1 MTTTLA
7 CPRCGTANTEGAVYC
22 SSCGT
27 GLRAPGDRTT
37 TEWVGRGA
45 PAPDGAGM
53 LERLRH
59 ATIGD
64 YDVAVELGRG
74 GMAAVYLAHDLKL
87 DRQVA
92 IKVMLPE
99 LTTGE
104 EMVERF
110 RREARTAGN
119 LSHPHIIPI
128 YHVRDED
135 GMVFFVMKFVEGR
148 SLDSI
153 VHEMGPLPIKMVETI
168 LTQTAGALAYA
179 HRKNV
184 IHRDIKPANIM
195 LDEDGWAVLTDF
207 GIAKVIDAP
216 MLTTTGSTMGTPYY
230 MSPEQCSSKP
240 VTGASDQ
247 YSLGV
252 TIYELLTGHP
262 PFKGQSLMEI
272 MSGHFFNAPASIR
285 ESRPDCPVVLEQ
297 IVMRMLAKEA
307 EDRYGHLDEVVSALK
322 APTLTH
328 DDPIRT
334 QMIDLAKS
342 GAKLRARVSVPISPV
357 PLSRPSGAAVRRP
370 SSGMGQRPVTAPSGM
385 NPVPARLQGSRRW
398 FLAVAASLV
407 GVAATAML
415 TLRYA
420 PGLLDSRAP
429 AVTQA
434 PAAAR
439 APTPAAPVVTQA
451 PPGDLVVSST
461 PPDTVAGAASLS
473 KAPLR
478 SIPPAAK
485 PKPTVRPTAPAVR
498 KPDTVFVRDTI
509 RVPDVSAAT
518 VPTDAPA
525 TTPPAPVVP
534 VDTMG
539 SVLIGSRTPNAYLY
553 VNDVIRGPIGTPRA
567 LPIRA
572 GTVRLAVGAEGCT
585 PWESTVTVTAGQRLQ
600 LGYKTLTCGPPT
612 PR

>member
-1 MTTTLA
+1 MTTTIA

-22 SSCGT
+22 SSCGN

-37 TEWVGRGA
+37 TEWVGRGT
-45 PAPDGAGM
+45 PAPDGAGI

-99 LTTGE
+99 LTAGE

-153 VHEMGPLPIKMVETI
+153 VHEMGQLPIKMVETI
-168 LTQTAGALAYA
+168 LSQTAGALAYA

-252 TIYELLTGHP
+252 TIYELLTGQP

-272 MSGHFFNAPASIR
+272 MSGHFFTTPASIR
-285 ESRPDCPVVLEQ
+285 ESRPDCPAVLEE
-297 IVMRMLAKEA
+297 IVMRMLEKDA
-307 EDRYGHLDEVVSALK
+307 EDRYAHLDEVVSALK

-342 GAKLRARVSVPISPV
+342 GAKLRARVSIPISPV
-357 PLSRPSGAAVRRP
+357 PLSRPSGAAGRRP
-370 SSGMGQRPVTAPSGM
+370 SSGMGQRPVTAPRGTE
-385 NPVPARLQGSRRW
+385 PVPAPVRGSRRW
-398 FLAVAASLV
+398 FFALAASVV
-407 GVAATAML
+407 GVAATAL
-415 TLRYA
+415 FTLKSA
-420 PGLLDSRAP
+420 PGILDPGA
-429 AVTQA
+429 ATVTQA
-434 PAAAR
+434 PATVG
-439 APTPAAPVVTQA
+439 APAPAAVVTQ
-451 PPGDLVVSST
+451 PPSGGAVVPTT
-461 PPDTVAGAASLS
+461 PPDSAPAAAAVS
-473 KAPLR
+473 KAPVR
-478 SIPPAAK
+478 QTPAVTK
-485 PKPTVRPTAPAVR
+485 PKPVARPTVPVSKR
-498 KPDTVFVRDTI
+498 DTVFLRDTL
-509 RVPDVSAAT
+509 RLPVVGTAPGS
-518 VPTDAPA
+518 TDPA
-525 TTPPAPVVP
+525 TTNPPPPVAP

-567 LPIRA
+567 LPLRA
-572 GTVRLAVGAEGCT
+572 GTVRLSVGAEGCT
-585 PWESTVTVTAGQRLQ
+585 SWESTVTVIAGQRLQ
-600 LGYKTLTCGPPT
+600 LGYKTLTCGPPQ